1 MISKIMSRR
10 MRTAFVGGG
19 VLAFTAAASI
29 FVAEPAYAAE
39 DKKDKDKPASAPC
52 GATAR
57 ACVDLDTQKAWLMSG
72 GKVTHGPFK
81 VASGGKGRE
90 TPTGTFSVVKK
101 NKDHK
106 SQEFPLPN
114 GDPAPMPNAVFFTG
128 GGVAFH
134 GGKLSTPSAGC
145 VRLGAPNDALFFN
158 TLNVGD
164 QVQVKQSRNGKGGF
178 YKVNKLKP
186 PTKKQEKARLANL
199 QEARKAQAAK
209 RAGVPYTPPKKDDDK
224 KKDDKKK
231 SDSKKKDDKSDKKDK
246 KNQGNE

>member
-10 MRTAFVGGG
+10 KRSAIVGGG
-19 VLAFTAAASI
+19 VLALTAAASI
-29 FVAEPAYAAE
+29 FVKEPAFAE
-39 DKKDKDKPASAPC
+39 AYKGTLTGTPC
-52 GATAR
+52 SVTAR
-57 ACVDLDTQKAWLMSG
+57 ACVDLDSQKAWLAAG

-158 TLNVGD
+158 NLNLGD
-164 QVQVKQSRNGKGGF
+164 QVQVVQARGGKGGF

-186 PTKKQEKARLANL
+186 PTKKQEKARLAKL

-209 RAGVPYTPPKKDDDK
+209 KAGVPYQPPKKSDDK
-224 KKDDKKK
+224 KKKSDDKKK
-231 SDSKKKDDKSDKKDK
+231 SDSKKKSDDKNDKKKKDK
-246 KNQGNE
+246 RDDG